1 MVVQHSVQIGVPIE
15 VCSASL
21 VRGLKG
27 WLPHLGEQANYTVGA
42 KNAGVP
48 GRDEVRVEA
57 GQPERLGAFVEV
69 PITWESTNVQNL
81 IPLMI
86 GKVDLAPIDARVTR
100 LSVCGEY
107 EPLLG
112 LLGEHHALMHEV
124 AEATVRELAEAIAAR
139 LEGLGYVPGV
149 VV

>member
-15 VCSASL
+15 VCSATL
-21 VRGLKG
+21 VRDLKG
-27 WLPHLGEQANYTVGA
+27 WLPHFGEQAKYVL
-42 KNAGVP
+42 GVP
-48 GRDEVRVEA
+48 ARDEVRVEA
-57 GQPERLGAFVEV
+57 GQPERLGDFFTEV
-69 PITWESTNVQNL
+69 PITWEATNVKNL

-86 GKVDLAPIDARVTR
+86 GKVDLAPIDVRVTR
-100 LSVCGEY
+100 LTVCGEY

-112 LLGEHHALMHEV
+112 LLGEHDALMHEV